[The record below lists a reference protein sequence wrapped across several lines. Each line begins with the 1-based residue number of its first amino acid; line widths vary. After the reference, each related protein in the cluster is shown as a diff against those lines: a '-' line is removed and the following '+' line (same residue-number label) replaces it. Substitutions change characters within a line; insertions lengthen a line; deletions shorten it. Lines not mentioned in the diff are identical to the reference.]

1 VLDRLAISSRM
12 VLEREGELGVLAGLF
27 EGIGSSGGRTVLIRG
42 EAGIGKTAL
51 VREFIDH
58 CTDSAHVLV
67 GACDDLLTARPLGP
81 FWDMAR
87 DEPDLLVALEAHDR
101 SSVMRT
107 VLDLVSRSLRPTI
120 MLIEDTQWA
129 DEATFDVVSV
139 LGRRIGDTKGL
150 LVLTYRDGEVDFD
163 HPLRSVM
170 GGLPSDCVVRV
181 RLTGLSME
189 GVSSLVA
196 GSGLD
201 PEQVFS
207 ATDGNPFLAIEMA
220 SGGAEV
226 VPASVQDSVM
236 ARVGKMSPDAQEMLK
251 LLSVIPER
259 MTSAET
265 RRITGQSDERLGECE
280 RWDFVVT
287 ERGSVRFRHELIRRA
302 VEASLTG
309 PQRAAA
315 NRRVLESL
323 PPGTDPAR
331 LVHHARLANDVDRLI
346 EFAPL
351 AAQTALAVESHQE
364 AANHFQSLDPYL
376 DRFESLERASILEA
390 WARSEYLLEKPSE
403 AFDKLTRALDVY
415 RAVGDEIAQARCL
428 TFAAR
433 LTELARR
440 PDEADRCLREAIR
453 ILERLDRS
461 EELASTVGQQAWLF
475 MMRGQDVRAADVADR
490 AIRLATET
498 GNEVALIYALNTKGV
513 VTYRQGDVSGF
524 AMLEEAWR
532 RARDTRN
539 ADEESRALHN
549 MTNVAL
555 RQRNLELA
563 RRSAERLVE
572 TAAKYKLLGLELTA
586 KADFVYVLVRE
597 GDWDA
602 AEGLAS
608 EVLEASP
615 EGQSFVTSYTYRLL
629 GIIESRRG
637 RRQAK
642 DNLER
647 AWSLAATSRQLLYMI
662 YDAVS
667 LTEHMWITDE
677 VDTDRTAYFSTLL
690 DDVIQLGNTW
700 DTGELALWLWKL
712 DELAEIP
719 EGIAE
724 PYRLVMRGDP
734 NAAAE
739 IWEKLG
745 YPYERAIALSHGDTT
760 SQLEALDILETLGAT
775 AVADKLRQA
784 LRDQGVSVPRKRQVT
799 RGPRTGLTAR
809 QSEVLSLLTEG
820 LSNVDIADRLFL
832 SPRTVE
838 HHVAAVMSKL
848 NASSR
853 DEAVEKAT
861 EQGLLTPVS

>member
-1 VLDRLAISSRM
+1 MDRVAVSSGM
-12 VLEREGELGVLAGLF
+12 LLERERELGVLAGLF
-27 EGIGSSGGRTVLIRG
+27 EGVGSSGGRTVLIRG

-51 VREFIDH
+51 VREFIDRH
-58 CTDSAHVLV
+58 SDSAHVLV
-67 GACDDLLTARPLGP
+67 GVCDDLLTARPLAP
-81 FWDMAR
+81 FRDMAR
-87 DEPDLLVALEAHDR
+87 RESSLVDPLNSDDW
-101 SSVMRT
+101 SGVVDT
-107 VLDLVSRSLRPTI
+107 VLDLLSRGLRPTV

-129 DEATFDVVSV
+129 DEATLDAVSV
-139 LGRRIGDTKGL
+139 LGRRIGDTNGL
-150 LVLTYRDGEVDFD
+150 LLLTYRDSDVDFD

-170 GGLPSDCVVRV
+170 GGLPSDRVVRF
-181 RLTGLSME
+181 RLAGLSME
-189 GVSSLVA
+189 GVSLLVA
-196 GSGLD
+196 GSGHN

-220 SGGAEV
+220 SGGVEV
-226 VPASVQDSVM
+226 VTASVQDSVM
-236 ARVGKMSPDAQEMLK
+236 ARVGRMSPDAQEMLK

-259 MTSAET
+259 LTIAEAQ
-265 RRITGQSDERLGECE
+265 RITGQGDEWLGECE
-280 RWDFVVT
+280 QRGFLYT
-287 ERGSVRFRHELIRRA
+287 EGGLVGFRHELIRRA

-323 PPGTDPAR
+323 PSETDPAR

-364 AANHFQSLDPYL
+364 AVDHFQTLDPYL
-376 DRFESLERASILEA
+376 DRFEPSDRASILEA

-403 AFDKLTRALDVY
+403 AYDKLTRALDVY
-415 RAVGDEIAQARCL
+415 RSVGDETAQARCL

-433 LTELARR
+433 LNELAGR

-453 ILERLDRS
+453 ILERLGPS
-461 EELASTVGQQAWLF
+461 KELAFAVSQQAWLF
-475 MMRGQDVRAADVADR
+475 MMRGEDVRASSIADQ
-490 AIRLATET
+490 AIHLANET
-498 GNEVALIYALNTKGV
+498 GDEVALINALNTKGT
-513 VTYRQGDVSGF
+513 VTYRQGDISGI

-532 RARDTRN
+532 RARDTGN

-549 MTNVAL
+549 MANVAL
-555 RQRNLELA
+555 RKRNLELA
-563 RRSAERLVE
+563 HTSAARSFE
-572 TAAKYKLLGLELTA
+572 TAAKYNLPRLELNA
-586 KADFVYVLVRE
+586 KADFAYVLFRE
-597 GDWDA
+597 GDWDT

-608 EVLEASP
+608 EVLDASP
-615 EGQSFVTSYTYRLL
+615 ESQSFMTTYTYRNL
-629 GIIESRRG
+629 GVIESRKG
-637 RRQAK
+637 HQQAK
-642 DNLER
+642 GNLER
-647 AWSLAATSRQLLYMI
+647 SWSVMATSRQLQNMT
-662 YDAVS
+662 YDAAS
-667 LTEHMWITDE
+667 LTEHMWITGE
-677 VDTDRTAYFSTLL
+677 VDTDRTAYFRRLL
-690 DDVIQLGNTW
+690 DDVIGLGNTW

-724 PYRLVMRGDP
+724 PHRLIMHGDP
-734 NAAAE
+734 AAAAE

-784 LRDQGVSVPRKRQVT
+784 LRDQGASVPRRRRVT
-799 RGPRTGLTAR
+799 RSPGVGLTAR
-809 QSEVLSLLTEG
+809 QSEVLSLLAEG

-861 EQGLLTPVS
+861 EQALLTAVS

>member
-1 VLDRLAISSRM
+1 
-12 VLEREGELGVLAGLF
+12 
-27 EGIGSSGGRTVLIRG
+27 
-42 EAGIGKTAL
+42 
-51 VREFIDH
+51 
-58 CTDSAHVLV
+58 
-67 GACDDLLTARPLGP
+67 
-81 FWDMAR
+81 
-87 DEPDLLVALEAHDR
+87 
-101 SSVMRT
+101 
-107 VLDLVSRSLRPTI
+107 

-139 LGRRIGDTKGL
+139 LGRRIGDTNGL

-170 GGLPSDCVVRV
+170 GGLPSDRVVRV
-181 RLTGLSME
+181 RLAGLSIE

-196 GSGLD
+196 DSGLD

-236 ARVGKMSPDAQEMLK
+236 SRVGKMSPEAQEMLK

-259 MTSAET
+259 MTSTEAQ
-265 RRITGQSDERLGECE
+265 RITGQSDEQLGECE
-280 RWDFVVT
+280 Q
-287 ERGSVRFRHELIRRA
+287 RGFLDTDLGLVGFRHQLIRRA
-302 VEASLTG
+302 VEASMTA

-323 PPGTDPAR
+323 PAETDPAR
-331 LVHHARLANDVDRLI
+331 LVHHARMANDVDRLV

-364 AANHFQSLDPYL
+364 AVGHFQTLDPYL
-376 DRFESLERASILEA
+376 DRFEPSDRASILEA
-390 WARSEYLLEKPSE
+390 WARSAYLLEKPSE
-403 AFDKLTRALDVY
+403 AFDKLTQALDVY
-415 RAVGDEIAQARCL
+415 RLVGDETAQARCL

-433 LTELARR
+433 LNETALR
-440 PDEADRCLREAIR
+440 PDEADRFLRKAVR
-453 ILERLDRS
+453 ILERLDPS
-461 EELASTVGQQAWLF
+461 KELAFAVSQHAWLS
-475 MMRGQDVRAADVADR
+475 MMRGQDVRAADIADQ
-490 AIRLATET
+490 AIHLANET
-498 GNEVALIYALNTKGV
+498 GNEVALINALNTKGV
-513 VTYRQGDVSGF
+513 VTYRQGDVSGM

-532 RARDTRN
+532 RARDTGN
-539 ADEESRALHN
+539 AFEESRALHN
-549 MTNVAL
+549 MTSVAL

-563 RRSAERLVE
+563 HRSAERLVE
-572 TAAKYKLLGLELTA
+572 TAAKYKLPSMELPA
-586 KADFVYVLVRE
+586 QEDFAAVLVRE

-602 AEGLAS
+602 AEGLAL
-608 EVLEASP
+608 EVLDALP
-615 EGQSFVTSYTYRLL
+615 ESQSFPVSGTYWLV
-629 GIIESRRG
+629 GVIESRRG
-637 RRQAK
+637 HPQAK

-647 AWSLAATSRQLLYMI
+647 VWSMVATSRQLQNMTMF
-662 YDAVS
+662 AAS
-667 LTEHMWITDE
+667 LTEHMWITGE
-677 VDTDRTAYFSTLL
+677 VDTDRTAYFGELL
-690 DDVIQLGNTW
+690 EDVIKLGNTW
-700 DTGELALWLWKL
+700 DTGDLALWLWKL

-724 PYRLVMRGDP
+724 PHRLVMRGEP

-745 YPYERAIALSHGDTT
+745 YPYERAIALSHGDIT
-760 SQLEALDILETLGAT
+760 SQLEALDILDTLGAT

-784 LRDQGVSVPRKRQVT
+784 LRDQGASVPRKRRVA
-799 RGPRTGLTAR
+799 RSPGLTAR

-853 DEAVEKAT
+853 DEAVDKAA
-861 EQGLLTPVS
+861 EQGLLTAV